1 MKIIEAITRL
11 DALKFNTY
19 QQDDKVQWL
28 SRLDNMV
35 KKQIIDTHEG
45 ADKEQAITEY
55 IQSNIV
61 AHEKAVTEYMKVNE
75 VSREE
80 AEANVE
86 FREIKYKE
94 AKEHIETTRNDIFF
108 NGYDDSTD
116 LQTELLIPAPY
127 DEVYLRWMEA
137 QIDYYNGE
145 YDKYNNAIIMFNTAF
160 EAYQK
165 HYNSAHKPV
174 QRGRRFLF

>member
-19 QQDDKVQWL
+19 TQEDKVQWL
-28 SRLDNMV
+28 SRLDSMV
-35 KKQIIDTHEG
+35 KRQIIDTHEG
-45 ADKEQAITEY
+45 AE
-55 IQSNIV
+55 
-61 AHEKAVTEYMKVNE
+61 AV
-75 VSREE
+75 S
-80 AEANVE
+80 
-86 FREIKYKE
+86 FS
-94 AKEHIETTRNDIFF
+94 
-108 NGYDDSTD
+108 GYTADTPTD
-116 LQTELLIPAPY
+116 TVLLVPAPY

-137 QIDYYNGE
+137 QIDYHNGE

>member
-1 MKIIEAITRL
+1 MKIIEAINRL
-11 DALKFNTY
+11 NALKFNTY
-19 QQDDKVQWL
+19 TQDDKVQWL
-28 SRLDNMV
+28 SRLDSMV

-45 ADKEQAITEY
+45 AE
-55 IQSNIV
+55 
-61 AHEKAVTEYMKVNE
+61 AV
-75 VSREE
+75 S
-80 AEANVE
+80 
-86 FREIKYKE
+86 FS
-94 AKEHIETTRNDIFF
+94 
-108 NGYDDSTD
+108 GYTADTPTD
-116 LQTELLIPAPY
+116 TFLLVPAPF

-137 QIDYYNGE
+137 QIDYHNGE